1 MGFWEWMGFENPR
14 DSPKTEQPKEGLP
27 QVTDNVRDSGQ
38 TFVFGRS
45 NAGEQVDEKAAM
57 QIPTVYACVR
67 LLAESI
73 AALPLHL
80 YRVTD
85 DNGNKE
91 KARDHPLYKILYRQP
106 NPEMTSFVF
115 WETLMTHLLL
125 WGNAYAQIVRD
136 GKNTVLGLYPLLP
149 ENVEVDRD
157 ESGELY
163 YIYHAYTDEVPG
175 EQNKDLYFRRDEIFH
190 VPGIGFNG
198 LIGFSPIAMM
208 KNSLGTSIAVDKYNK
223 MAQEVKDLG
232 AEIERL
238 EQQAQIEVQL
248 SAPTSSP
255 VHADP
260 KNGAKKDVKPT
271 ATAEY
276 AENFWNMIRNRGHY
290 GEVRHALS
298 VGEDT
303 EGGFTVPDEF
313 EKKLVEALEENN
325 IFRGM
330 ATVIRTSSGTR
341 KIPIAEDTGEAS
353 WIDEGEEI
361 PESDTTFGQTMLSAY
376 KLGTMIKISN
386 ELLNDSAFD
395 LATYIARRFGVRMG
409 NAEERAFITGDGVG
423 KPLGLLA
430 ENGGAKVGVTAAQK
444 DAVTF
449 DEIFKLYYALK
460 APYRKKAQFLCNEA
474 LVLQL
479 MTIKDNNGNYI
490 WKPGL
495 EIGKPDTLLNRP
507 LKTSAFMP
515 EIKGGSKV
523 MAFGDYSYYWVADRQ
538 NRTFRRLNE
547 LYARTDQVGFLTT
560 QRVDGKLILP
570 EAVQLLQMAPQG

>member
-1 MGFWEWMGFENPR
+1 MN
-14 DSPKTEQPKEGLP
+14 
-27 QVTDNVRDSGQ
+27 
-38 TFVFGRS
+38 
-45 NAGEQVDEKAAM
+45 
-57 QIPTVYACVR
+57 
-67 LLAESI
+67 
-73 AALPLHL
+73 
-80 YRVTD
+80 
-85 DNGNKE
+85 
-91 KARDHPLYKILYRQP
+91 KILELRSKR
-106 NPEMTSFVF
+106 NTL
-115 WETLMTHLLL
+115 WEQTKAFLEEH
-125 WGNAYAQIVRD
+125 R
-136 GKNTVLGLYPLLP
+136 
-149 ENVEVDRD
+149 
-157 ESGELY
+157 GE
-163 YIYHAYTDEVPG
+163 
-175 EQNKDLYFRRDEIFH
+175 
-190 VPGIGFNG
+190 NG
-198 LIGFSPIAMM
+198 LVASD
-208 KNSLGTSIAVDKYNK
+208 AVEQYDR

-238 EQQAQIEVQL
+238 EQQAQVDAQL
-248 SAPTSSP
+248 AAPTSRP
-255 VHADP
+255 VS
-260 KNGAKKDVKPT
+260 GKPMIMT
-271 ATAEY
+271 EERVDTKTGTKEY
-276 AENFWNMIRNRGHY
+276 TEAFWNMIRNRGNY
-290 GEVRHALS
+290 GEVHNALS
-298 VGEDT
+298 VGEDS

-313 EKKLVEALEENN
+313 ERKLVEALEGNN

-395 LATYIARRFGVRMG
+395 LASYIARRFGVRMG

-423 KPLGLLA
+423 KPLGLLDDA
-430 ENGGAKVGVTAAQK
+430 GAKVGVTAAK
-444 DAVTF
+444 TTAISF
-449 DEIFKLYYALK
+449 DEVFQLYYALK
-460 APYRKKAQFLCNEA
+460 APYRKKAEFLCNEA

-495 EIGKPDTLLNRP
+495 DIGKPDTLLNRP

-515 EIKGGSKV
+515 EVAAGNKV
-523 MAFGDYSYYWVADRQ
+523 MAFGDYSYYWIADRQ

-570 EAVQLLQMAPQG
+570 EAVQVLQMKAGA

>member
-1 MGFWEWMGFENPR
+1 MEFFTG
-14 DSPKTEQPKEGLP
+14 
-27 QVTDNVRDSGQ
+27 
-38 TFVFGRS
+38 
-45 NAGEQVDEKAAM
+45 
-57 QIPTVYACVR
+57 IR
-67 LLAESI
+67 LWA
-73 AALPLHL
+73 
-80 YRVTD
+80 
-85 DNGNKE
+85 
-91 KARDHPLYKILYRQP
+91 
-106 NPEMTSFVF
+106 
-115 WETLMTHLLL
+115 
-125 WGNAYAQIVRD
+125 
-136 GKNTVLGLYPLLP
+136 
-149 ENVEVDRD
+149 
-157 ESGELY
+157 
-163 YIYHAYTDEVPG
+163 
-175 EQNKDLYFRRDEIFH
+175 
-190 VPGIGFNG
+190 
-198 LIGFSPIAMM
+198 
-208 KNSLGTSIAVDKYNK
+208 
-223 MAQEVKDLG
+223 
-232 AEIERL
+232 
-238 EQQAQIEVQL
+238 
-248 SAPTSSP
+248 
-255 VHADP
+255 
-260 KNGAKKDVKPT
+260 T

-290 GEVRHALS
+290 GEVRNALS

-430 ENGGAKVGVTAAQK
+430 ETGGAKVGVTAAQK
-444 DAVTF
+444 DAVSF

>member
-1 MGFWEWMGFENPR
+1 MN
-14 DSPKTEQPKEGLP
+14 
-27 QVTDNVRDSGQ
+27 
-38 TFVFGRS
+38 
-45 NAGEQVDEKAAM
+45 
-57 QIPTVYACVR
+57 
-67 LLAESI
+67 
-73 AALPLHL
+73 
-80 YRVTD
+80 
-85 DNGNKE
+85 
-91 KARDHPLYKILYRQP
+91 KILELRSKR
-106 NPEMTSFVF
+106 NTL
-115 WETLMTHLLL
+115 WEQTKAFLEEH
-125 WGNAYAQIVRD
+125 R
-136 GKNTVLGLYPLLP
+136 
-149 ENVEVDRD
+149 
-157 ESGELY
+157 GE
-163 YIYHAYTDEVPG
+163 
-175 EQNKDLYFRRDEIFH
+175 
-190 VPGIGFNG
+190 NG
-198 LIGFSPIAMM
+198 LVASD
-208 KNSLGTSIAVDKYNK
+208 AVEQYDR

-238 EQQAQIEVQL
+238 EQQAQVDAQL
-248 SAPTSSP
+248 AAPTSRP
-255 VHADP
+255 VS
-260 KNGAKKDVKPT
+260 GKPMIMT
-271 ATAEY
+271 EERVATKTGTKEY
-276 AENFWNMIRNRGHY
+276 TEAFWNMIRNRGNY
-290 GEVRHALS
+290 GEVHNALS
-298 VGEDT
+298 VGEDS

-313 EKKLVEALEENN
+313 ERKLVEALEGNN

-395 LATYIARRFGVRMG
+395 LASYIARPFGVRMG

-423 KPLGLLA
+423 KPLGLLDDA
-430 ENGGAKVGVTAAQK
+430 GAKVGVTAAK
-444 DAVTF
+444 TTAISF
-449 DEIFKLYYALK
+449 DEVFQLYYALK
-460 APYRKKAQFLCNEA
+460 APYRKKAEFLCNEA

-495 EIGKPDTLLNRP
+495 DIGKPDTLLNRP

-515 EIKGGSKV
+515 EVAAGNKV
-523 MAFGDYSYYWVADRQ
+523 MAFGDYSYYWIADRQ

-570 EAVQLLQMAPQG
+570 EAVQVLQMKAGT